1 MRLFRSFHG
10 TPRKLKRIS
19 RSSTCAEVQAC
30 SNAHDDAEFVKQLL
44 FEIEDVNGIH
54 HSISDE
60 CIATIPSA
68 VICDAKNLYDSVTR
82 IISSGLQLEEKR
94 LSLEVL
100 SIRERCENT
109 NSTLKWVDSDQQ
121 IADDLTK
128 LFAVDKMLMML
139 KRETCCI
146 VFDSSFTSAK
156 KKRQEI
162 ASNLKKAITSGME
175 KSPDGS

>member
-1 MRLFRSFHG
+1 
-10 TPRKLKRIS
+10 
-19 RSSTCAEVQAC
+19 
-30 SNAHDDAEFVKQLL
+30 
-44 FEIEDVNGIH
+44 
-54 HSISDE
+54 
-60 CIATIPSA
+60 
-68 VICDAKNLYDSVTR
+68 
-82 IISSGLQLEEKR
+82 
-94 LSLEVL
+94 
-100 SIRERCENT
+100 
-109 NSTLKWVDSDQQ
+109 LKWVDSDQQ
-121 IADDLTK
+121 IADDSTK